1 MCRRFVLRLGHRFS
15 KIYEVILRKQAL
27 KNRLCSSTFS
37 RLRLLEHT
45 NKLCSSNSRFVDLF
59 GVNSEHLQW
68 ETENSVS
75 KSDLLLLMP
84 QREHKPL
91 KKRRSFTIRIT
102 YISKRGIHIA
112 LTLLKVATTLFTNIK
127 HVSFGS
133 VFTFALNSHRINLD
147 LWSCWLIT
155 SPSL

>member
-1 MCRRFVLRLGHRFS
+1 M
-15 KIYEVILRKQAL
+15 ILRKQAL

-37 RLRLLEHT
+37 RLRRLEHT
-45 NKLCSSNSRFVDLF
+45 NKSCSSNSRFVDLF

-91 KKRRSFTIRIT
+91 EISERSAEGRSFTIRIT

-112 LTLLKVATTLFTNIK
+112 LTLLKVAKTLFTNIT

-133 VFTFALNSHRINLD
+133 VFTFALNSWRINLD

>member
-37 RLRLLEHT
+37 RLRRLEHT
-45 NKLCSSNSRFVDLF
+45 NKSCSSNSRFVDLF

-112 LTLLKVATTLFTNIK
+112 LTLLKVATTLFTNIT

-133 VFTFALNSHRINLD
+133 VFTFALNSWRINLD